1 MKTGQIVKVKK
12 TEEIGTIN
20 FVDNQWN
27 LPDGS
32 TADVLCKVSF
42 PRNIHGEWF
51 RISELELSDKKIEKD
66 EKMKQQIEF
75 SQFIEI
81 EKQLEIRLG
90 KITSVER
97 VPKSDK
103 MLKMN
108 VNFGSENRTVMTN
121 IGNQV
126 NPEDLIEKVLPFITN
141 LKPTKIMGVESS
153 AMIMVPTNDEGGSI
167 DLLSSPGSKLL

>member
-1 MKTGQIVKVKK
+1 MKTGQTVMVKK

-32 TADVLCKVSF
+32 PADLLCKVSF
-42 PRNIHGEWF
+42 PRNAHGEWF
-51 RISELELSDKKIEKD
+51 RISEIEHSDVKIEK
-66 EKMKQQIEF
+66 EKKMKERIEF

-81 EKQLEIRLG
+81 EKQLEIKIG

-103 MLKMN
+103 MLKMI
-108 VNFGSENRTVMTN
+108 VNFGSEDRTVMTN
-121 IGNQV
+121 IGNQIDPV
-126 NPEDLIEKVLPFITN
+126 ILLEKVFPFITN
-141 LKPTKIMGVESS
+141 LKPVKIMGVESS
-153 AMIMVPTNDEGGSI
+153 AMIMAPTDSEGNI
-167 DLLSSPGSKLL
+167 DLMASPGSKLL